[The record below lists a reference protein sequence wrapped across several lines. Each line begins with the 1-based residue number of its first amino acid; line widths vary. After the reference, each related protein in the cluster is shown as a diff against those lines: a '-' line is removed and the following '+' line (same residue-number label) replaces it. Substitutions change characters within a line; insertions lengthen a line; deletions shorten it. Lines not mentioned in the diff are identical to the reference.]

1 MICTIEYLR
10 PDFDWIMPS
19 DSSRRE
25 LCIDSPVSFRRRAV
39 LGSLTDDSATTAP
52 KLNNC
57 KKVQWTSFLLD
68 GFLNYM
74 RGKKIENQMLSKE
87 FFYLLC
93 FCLSLCFIFLRGPSR
108 VAWAPCGVLATPTA
122 LFLFLCCPLSSLL
135 GLGIESITQ
144 TTEQMLSIHSCFI
157 FAWFL
162 SYILFSLPT
171 RSWLL
176 RVQVKSRIHPD
187 FNMLAMTH
195 VLLSSLNQGSV

>member
-1 MICTIEYLR
+1 MNLLS
-10 PDFDWIMPS
+10 PWWLL
-19 DSSRRE
+19 E
-25 LCIDSPVSFRRRAV
+25 LLA
-39 LGSLTDDSATTAP
+39 GEKT
-52 KLNNC
+52 
-57 KKVQWTSFLLD
+57 
-68 GFLNYM
+68 
-74 RGKKIENQMLSKE
+74 ENQMLSKE
-87 FFYLLC
+87 FFCLLC
-93 FCLSLCFIFLRGPSR
+93 FRLSLRFVCSWGPSG
-108 VAWAPCGVLATPTA
+108 VAWVPCGVLATPSA
-122 LFLFLCCPLSSLL
+122 LFLFLCCPLPSLL
-135 GLGIESITQ
+135 GLGIESITE